1 MNRREFFKAMGASLM
16 GPVLWSGC
24 GHSQADSGS
33 GTLHKRP
40 NFVIIL
46 TDNMGYGDLA
56 CYGSKVNL
64 TPHIDKM
71 ALEGIRFTSFYSSSG
86 VSTPSR
92 ASLMTG
98 CYAQRVDMHVSDK
111 NGWVLR
117 PVAAKGLN
125 PSEVTIAEMLRQ
137 QGYAT
142 MCIGKWHLGDQPEF
156 LPTRQGF
163 DSFYGIPYSEDMY
176 PRPDRNWPPMPLLRN
191 DQVVEAPV
199 DLTSTTRRYVTEAIR
214 FMKNNRKCPF
224 LLYFPHHLPGSMRK
238 PVVDARF
245 SGKSANGPWGD
256 SIEEIDWSVEKI
268 LQTIK
273 ELNLDKRT
281 LVVLVSDNG
290 APLRHGGSNE
300 PLGGTGYTTSEGGMR
315 VPCIIRWP
323 GTIPTNR
330 ICDEVCTMMDILPTF
345 TRLAGGTLPLDRI
358 IDGRDA
364 WALWS
369 GQPGAKSPYDIFY
382 YYMVDQLQAVRCG
395 QWKLHLELNSKPGSH
410 EGRDQKRPMRLINL
424 SQDLQEKYDVS
435 AQHPDIVKRLLTWAD
450 KAREDLGDTGRKGSG
465 QRQAGWVKNPTPR
478 ALIN

>member
-1 MNRREFFKAMGASLM
+1 MNRRKFLKVSGASLI

-24 GHSQADSGS
+24 WHRQASSNS
-33 GTLHKRP
+33 GTLHERP
-40 NFVIIL
+40 NLVIIL
-46 TDNMGYGDLA
+46 TDNMGYGDLG

-64 TPHIDKM
+64 TPQVDKM
-71 ALEGIRFTSFYSSSG
+71 ASEGMRFTSFYSSSG
-86 VSTPSR
+86 VCTPSR

-142 MCIGKWHLGDQPEF
+142 ICIGKWHLGDQPEF

-176 PRPDRNWPPMPLLRN
+176 PRPNRNWPPLPLLRN
-191 DQVVEAPV
+191 EQVVEAPA
-199 DLTSTTRRYVTEAIR
+199 DLASTTGCYVTEAIK
-214 FMKNNRKCPF
+214 FMKNNRRRPF
-224 LLYFPHHLPGSMRK
+224 FLYFPHHLPGSMRK

-256 SIEEIDWSVEKI
+256 SIEEIDWSVGEI

-273 ELNLDKRT
+273 ELNIDKRT
-281 LVVLVSDNG
+281 LVLLVSDNG
-290 APLRHGGSNE
+290 APLGRGGSNE
-300 PLGGTGYTTSEGGMR
+300 PMGGSGYTTSEGGMR

-323 GTIPTNR
+323 GTIPSNR

-345 TRLAGGTLPLDRI
+345 THLAGGTLSLDRI

-369 GQPGAKSPYDIFY
+369 GQPGAKSPSEVIY

-395 QWKLHLELNSKPGSH
+395 QWKLHLDLNSKAGSN
-410 EGRDQKRPMRLINL
+410 EGRNQKRPMRLINL
-424 SQDLQEKYDVS
+424 SQDLQEKHDVS
-435 AQHPDIVKRLLTWAD
+435 AQHPDIVKRLLIWAD

-465 QRQAGWVKNPTPR
+465 QRKAGWVRDPTPR
-478 ALIN
+478 ELIN